1 MRLDNN
7 RKPKNKRYKHILISI
22 FILLTSTI
30 YFFAAYLG
38 YKHQNINLSDF
49 SNHIG
54 IVENTGETYRIGS
67 KGRRSLVFFVD
78 LSGLNQRLGIYR
90 MCENYEDLHKSI
102 KYGDEISIFYESHK
116 SKENVNIDIIQ
127 IEEKGRIIYSKE
139 EYEKKESALIWI
151 GLIAGFL
158 SVIYSWIYFRKNVR

>member
-1 MRLDNN
+1 MRLDNI
-7 RKPKNKRYKHILISI
+7 RKSKNKRYKHIQISI
-22 FILLTSTI
+22 IILLTSTL
-30 YFFAAYLG
+30 YFFLAYKG
-38 YKHQNINLSDF
+38 YKNQNINLSDF

-54 IVENTGETYRIGS
+54 IIENTGETYHIGS
-67 KGRRSLVFFVD
+67 KGSRALVFFVD

-90 MCENYEDLHKSI
+90 MSKNYEDLHKNI
-102 KYGDEISIFYESHK
+102 KIGDEISIHYKSHK

-127 IEEKGRIIYSKE
+127 IEEKGKIIYSKE

-158 SVIYSWIYFRKNVR
+158 SVIYSWIYFRKNVI